1 MASVEMIDRDPVE
14 SGSEVVRHLAHDI
27 AGEGAQIGKPVAV
40 LGRHIETELMAVLP
54 PALHKLPP
62 VDRVGL
68 SPIQPPRSPSR
79 VFHPVVGTADGR
91 RLPCFRASAD
101 RSVP

>member
-62 VDRVGL
+62 IDRVGL
-68 SPIQPPRSPSR
+68 WPIHPPCTVLMRFRECMPRVARSE
-79 VFHPVVGTADGR
+79 A
-91 RLPCFRASAD
+91 
-101 RSVP
+101 